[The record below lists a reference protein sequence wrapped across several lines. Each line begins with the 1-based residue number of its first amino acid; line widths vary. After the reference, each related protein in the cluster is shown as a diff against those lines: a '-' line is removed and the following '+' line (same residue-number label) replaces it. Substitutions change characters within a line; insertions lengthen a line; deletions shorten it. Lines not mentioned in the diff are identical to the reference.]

1 MTKLTSVARLLSQC
15 SQLLFSY
22 VSTPWIGIINR
33 HANSWPCS
41 LEPCWIIICRDT
53 PALSYTICIHE
64 RTQTCLLCL
73 CRTSVSALRCS
84 WLPSPTTSRSHTSRT
99 LTTLRVTPTVG
110 RRSRQC
116 STCLT
121 YMQTLSITSSMSV
134 SSATHSP
141 PYTTL
146 LCAAGLY
153 IDSSFQG
160 VTISQTAA

>member
-1 MTKLTSVARLLSQC
+1 MGVVPEINLFVVA
-15 SQLLFSY
+15 
-22 VSTPWIGIINR
+22 
-33 HANSWPCS
+33 
-41 LEPCWIIICRDT
+41 CWIILCRDT
-53 PALSYTICIHE
+53 PSY
-64 RTQTCLLCL
+64 TQTCLPCL

-99 LTTLRVTPTVG
+99 LTTRRVTPTVG

-141 PYTTL
+141 PYTVYRFIVPRRNYFSNGCL
-146 LCAAGLY
+146 KAMPHVV
-153 IDSSFQG
+153 
-160 VTISQTAA
+160 VTIL